1 MAKPKNDFA
10 SIGDLY
16 GGMLNGM
23 KQKLVSEGKLG
34 PSVKPGEIGEAPLIK
49 GGPQTTAGYMPAKVD
64 KKTMSKKDIDDNLY
78 DINSLSYD
86 EDEETIEGEG
96 GGLGGGEA
104 AERDLG
110 PWLLAAAFALFLV
123 ELIAALGLRGLWRPR
138 RFALPALLL
147 LALVPWQ
154 VNAQGADGSAALA
167 TRLAYIR
174 SGDAAVDET
183 SRSGLAG
190 LSDFVNRR
198 TAAALAEPHGVTP
211 GQDDLSFYPLLYWA
225 ILPDAPAPSAAMVAA
240 LNDFMRQGG
249 IILMDTRD
257 QGSGEGMSPGARAA
271 LRRVTRD
278 LAIPPLIPVPEDH
291 VLNRA
296 FYLLNELP
304 GRFAGGQ
311 VWVAR
316 DQDRANDSV
325 SPVILGGHDW
335 AAAWAMDRNGQHP
348 HATIPGGARQRVL
361 AYRFGTNLVMYALTG
376 NYKGDQVHVPAILE
390 RLGN

>member
-1 MAKPKNDFA
+1 MAAPPPSA
-10 SIGDLY
+10 RVES
-16 GGMLNGM
+16 
-23 KQKLVSEGKLG
+23 LG
-34 PSVKPGEIGEAPLIK
+34 V
-49 GGPQTTAGYMPAKVD
+49 
-64 KKTMSKKDIDDNLY
+64 
-78 DINSLSYD
+78 
-86 EDEETIEGEG
+86 
-96 GGLGGGEA
+96 A
-104 AERDLG
+104 ATERDLG

-138 RFALPALLL
+138 RFALTVLLL

-154 VNAQGADGSAALA
+154 ASAQGADGSAALA
-167 TRLAYIR
+167 TRLAYIQT
-174 SGDAAVDET
+174 GDASVDET

-211 GQDDLSFYPLLYWA
+211 GQDDLSFYPLLYWP
-225 ILPDAPAPSAAMVAA
+225 ILPDAPAPGAAMAAA
-240 LNDFMRQGG
+240 LNEFMRQGG

>member
-1 MAKPKNDFA
+1 
-10 SIGDLY
+10 
-16 GGMLNGM
+16 
-23 KQKLVSEGKLG
+23 LV
-34 PSVKPGEIGEAPLIK
+34 
-49 GGPQTTAGYMPAKVD
+49 
-64 KKTMSKKDIDDNLY
+64 
-78 DINSLSYD
+78 
-86 EDEETIEGEG
+86 
-96 GGLGGGEA
+96 
-104 AERDLG
+104 
-110 PWLLAAAFALFLV
+110 
-123 ELIAALGLRGLWRPR
+123 
-138 RFALPALLL
+138 
-147 LALVPWQ
+147 
-154 VNAQGADGSAALA
+154 
-167 TRLAYIR
+167 
-174 SGDAAVDET
+174 
-183 SRSGLAG
+183 
-190 LSDFVNRR
+190 
-198 TAAALAEPHGVTP
+198 
-211 GQDDLSFYPLLYWA
+211 YWP
-225 ILPDAPAPSAAMVAA
+225 ILPDAPTPSAVALAA

-257 QGSGEGMSPGARAA
+257 QGSGEGMAAGARAA

-278 LAIPPLIPVPEDH
+278 LAIPPLVPVPEDH